1 MPALCTTRRQT
12 LRWAL
17 AGLTA
22 LGVVAGLASPADAF
36 CRTTTCNRKKDK
48 CRIIDSCVRTGAPL
62 GWKQMPI
69 PYRFHAKTTS
79 RVDDEEARGAIR
91 LAFARWTEVICP
103 NGKRTSLRFQELPAI
118 SAKIPRG
125 KEPFGIYF
133 RDDRWPHKDSDSTLA
148 LTSQLFGVESG
159 DIFYA
164 DIEVN
169 TGEKHFVVRDDE
181 KGTDLEA
188 VITHEVG
195 HYIGIDHSP
204 EPDSIMT
211 PSYCESDKRCEESR
225 ALARDLG
232 ADDVEA
238 VCAIYPP
245 DRTLTPE
252 APQESAGCSA
262 SGARVARTT
271 PAGAPVTTGAA
282 GLCVL
287 AAALVR
293 LARASRRTR

>member
-1 MPALCTTRRQT
+1 MPSSRSARSLT
-12 LRWAL
+12 LRWAVASL
-17 AGLTA
+17 AA
-22 LGVVAGLASPADAF
+22 LGVVAGLASPASAF
-36 CRTTTCNRKKDK
+36 CRTTTCSRKSGK

-62 GWKQMPI
+62 GWTKMPI
-69 PYRFHAKTTS
+69 PYRFHAKTTD
-79 RVDDEEARGAIR
+79 RIDDEEARGAIR

-103 NGKRTSLRFQELPAI
+103 TGKRTSLRFEEHAAI
-118 SAKIPRG
+118 PAKIPRG

-133 RDDRWPHKDSDSTLA
+133 RDDRWPHKDEGATLA
-148 LTSQLFGVESG
+148 LTSHLFGVESG
-159 DIFYA
+159 EIFYA

-169 TGEKHFVVRDDE
+169 TGEKHFVTRDDQ

-232 ADDVEA
+232 ADDVAA
-238 VCAIYPP
+238 VCALYPP
-245 DRTLTPE
+245 DRARAAEP
-252 APQESAGCSA
+252 PQESAGCSA
-262 SGARVARTT
+262 SPASPA
-271 PAGAPVTTGAA
+271 PAGPPAALGAA

-287 AAALVR
+287 GAALGRFVR
-293 LARASRRTR
+293 AARRR